1 MLKIIKSIVV
11 VAVIVALGY
20 AKVNLVQACTWDCIC
35 HIGGT
40 EVEGSCTNDNRS
52 SCGPGKSCSC
62 TGWGL
67 DCGGSDCTS
76 NNQCGSNQ
84 VCCKG
89 FCVGTG
95 QCGGGGGGGGA
106 CPSGTA
112 VKCGSPKIVKCVN
125 NQAGCIPPQIFTG
138 WQTGDEV
145 PNCQQSYPN
154 TGPGKQFCQT
164 NCGCCTSSQTYING
178 QGCVANCTVGAPT
191 VPTNL
196 FPANGSVTT
205 NSNISLSWSPPSS
218 WGKGCPSNTD
228 TFDVYI
234 GLGTTGDTVLYA
246 ANGIKSITSIP
257 VDLGTQYGTYYW
269 RVKAKNGSA
278 VSYSTTTSFTYQAP
292 PPAITTPWFQI
303 KDGDVTANGSISSN
317 VPTGAYFN
325 LDGNGGFPG
334 VPVFSTGLSYS
345 PGLLS
350 SKNWSANTS
359 TTQGRIFDYTYFKNL
374 IPDNI
379 LPTTDPS
386 FIPTAGYVADGYEWF
401 KINGNLTL
409 NSVNFGSRKV
419 ILFIENGSLTINGNL
434 NVTDGVGFFGAFV
447 DGDINVKS
455 TVTGAAA
462 LEGIY
467 LSDGVFTSEVAATQ
481 LHVRGS
487 VATFAGA
494 SLLRNL
500 VDDSTASELF
510 EYAPDQIL
518 LFPKKLA
525 YRRTKWS
532 EIAP

>member
-1 MLKIIKSIVV
+1 MEIKLFKIIKPILFTTFFYFLFAIFAFNNANAQGNSGCPC
-11 VAVIVALGY
+11 GY
-20 AKVNLVQACTWDCIC
+20 DGAGTIC
-35 HIGGT
+35 W
-40 EVEGSCTNDNRS
+40 ECPAD
-52 SCGPGKSCSC
+52 PA
-62 TGWGL
+62 
-67 DCGGSDCTS
+67 CTS
-76 NNQCGSNQ
+76 NAQCGGTD

-89 FCVGTG
+89 QCVGAG
-95 QCGGGGGGGGA
+95 QCGGSGGGGGA
-106 CPSGTA
+106 CPAGTA

-145 PNCQQSYPN
+145 PSCHQTYPSQS
-154 TGPGKQFCQT
+154 GKQFCQT
-164 NCGCCTSSQTYING
+164 NCSCCSASQTYVNG
-178 QGCVANCTVGAPT
+178 QGCVSPCTASAPT
-191 VPTNL
+191 KPTNL
-196 FPANGSVTT
+196 LPANGTSTTNPSVT
-205 NSNISLSWSPPSS
+205 LSWGPPST
-218 WGKGCPSNTD
+218 WGTGCPSNND
-228 TFDVYI
+228 KYDVYI
-234 GLGTTGDTVLYA
+234 GLGTTGDTVIYA
-246 ANGIKSITSIP
+246 ADGQKNITSVP
-257 VDLGTQYGTYYW
+257 VNLGTQYGTYYW
-269 RVKAKNGSA
+269 RVRAKNGSA
-278 VSYSTTTSFTYQAP
+278 SNYSDTWSFTYSAP
-292 PPAITTPWFQI
+292 PPAVTTPWFQI

-325 LDGNGGFPG
+325 LDGSGGFPG

-374 IPDNI
+374 IPDSI
-379 LPTTDPS
+379 VPTTDPS

-419 ILFIENGSLTINGNL
+419 ILFVENGSLTINGNL

-455 TVTGAAA
+455 IVTGATA